1 MRRNGFGA
9 GSFLLGILVGIV
21 LLILIAFAVS
31 SNSTI
36 QFNEPNGSAQSTGQ
50 PTTAPGQLPREK
62 SSPPEATVTF
72 NARAE
77 WNQFI
82 AELASIPQA
91 IVNWVRSLGGGPE
104 TSPVIVIATPTP

>member
-31 SNSTI
+31 SNSTV
-36 QFNEPNGSAQSTGQ
+36 QFNSPNGSAQPTATPQGKIPATGV
-50 PTTAPGQLPREK
+50 
-62 SSPPEATVTF
+62 TVTF

-77 WNQFI
+77 WDHFI
-82 AELASIPQA
+82 AEIAALPQA
-91 IVNWVRSLGGGPE
+91 IVNWVRSLDNSNSGVNP
-104 TSPVIVIATPTP
+104 PIIVATPTP

>member
-31 SNSTI
+31 SNSTV
-36 QFNEPNGSAQSTGQ
+36 QFNTPNGSSTEQ
-50 PTTAPGQLPREK
+50 PTTAPGLLPREK
-62 SSPPEATVTF
+62 SSPPSATVTF

-77 WNQFI
+77 WNQFVNEI
-82 AELASIPQA
+82 ASIPQA

-104 TSPVIVIATPTP
+104 SSPIIVVTPTP